1 MNYYESWAYVI
12 YILVKELVKGREYMQ
27 DWFLLQEI
35 GEYGKLDSKGFQNS
49 FASQI
54 LLYIFKIY
62 KP

>member
-1 MNYYESWAYVI
+1 MNCYESWAHVI

-35 GEYGKLDSKGFQNS
+35 GEHGKLDSKGFQNS

>member
-1 MNYYESWAYVI
+1 MNSYESWAYVI

-27 DWFLLQEI
+27 DWFLLEEI
-35 GEYGKLDSKGFQNS
+35 GEHAKPDSKGLNS